1 MVKRIVKLTFR
12 QESSADF
19 ELLFNR
25 YKDRIRKADGC
36 THLELWRANEGVYFT
51 YSWWKDASY
60 LELYR
65 QSSLFAEVWPQ
76 TKQLFASPAEA
87 WTVDVLAELP
97 E

>member
-1 MVKRIVKLTFR
+1 MVKRIVKLTFK
-12 QESSADF
+12 QELSADF

-25 YKDRIRKADGC
+25 YKESIRQAEGC
-36 THLELWRANEGVYFT
+36 THLELWRANECVYFT
-51 YSWWKDASY
+51 YSWWENASY

-65 QSSLFAEVWPQ
+65 QSELFAEVWPQ

-87 WTVDVLAELP
+87 WTVDVIAELS